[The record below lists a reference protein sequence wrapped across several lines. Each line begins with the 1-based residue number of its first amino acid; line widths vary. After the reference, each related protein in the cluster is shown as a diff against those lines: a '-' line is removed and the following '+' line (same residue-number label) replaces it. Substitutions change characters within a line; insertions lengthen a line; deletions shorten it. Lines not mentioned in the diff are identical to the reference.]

1 MILFYCLYVVLYLVW
16 CIVCLLWNSAQIRRV
31 AAQDK
36 RSGICFAY
44 SIKYTPDIISA
55 LKRQIRRHSA
65 MSKNYAT
72 RWVKIT
78 QRVG

>member
-1 MILFYCLYVVLYLVW
+1 MFVAKLYFCCKVA
-16 CIVCLLWNSAQIRRV
+16 CSLWNSAQIRRV

-36 RSGICFAY
+36 RCGICFAY

-65 MSKNYAT
+65 MGKNYAT